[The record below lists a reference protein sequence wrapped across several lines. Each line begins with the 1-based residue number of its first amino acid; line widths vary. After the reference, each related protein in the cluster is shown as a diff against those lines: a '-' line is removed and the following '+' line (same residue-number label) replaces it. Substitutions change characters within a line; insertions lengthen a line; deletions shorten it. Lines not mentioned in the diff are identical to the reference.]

1 MIDRATTK
9 IPVSDFALPPH
20 APAPVGKAIAQFERV
35 TAEWRAA
42 RGAIAEATAEAEQ
55 ARAVAKQAAIDSAVS
70 RKKPARPGV
79 GEIEAEYA
87 AKLAALGE
95 TEETLRLALDQ
106 VGNELATTVASH
118 RDEWLARMIE
128 VRTESA
134 QTYAEKLGETRAALS
149 ELAAARGAVEY
160 LSTFDHS
167 RAQVGAQRQF
177 SGGRLTVIA
186 RVPGVLQK
194 EWDPAAL
201 LDAAAKVT
209 DS

>member
-42 RGAIAEATAEAEQ
+42 RGAIA
-55 ARAVAKQAAIDSAVS
+55 KQAAIDSAVS
-70 RKKPARPGV
+70 GKKPARPGV

-128 VRTESA
+128 VRAESA